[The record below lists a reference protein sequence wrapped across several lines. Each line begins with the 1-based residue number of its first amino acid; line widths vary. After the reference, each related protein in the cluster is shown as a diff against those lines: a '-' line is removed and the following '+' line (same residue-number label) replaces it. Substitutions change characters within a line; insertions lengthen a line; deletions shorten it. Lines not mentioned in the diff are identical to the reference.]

1 MCSSKLDFEEREIP
15 RHFKD
20 NEHGIRVDIV
30 FPKLTVSSC
39 LLSEWRLRG
48 ARLLNGFLTK
58 FWFKVESLMF
68 QAHPGIPKYIM
79 EGK

>member
-1 MCSSKLDFEEREIP
+1 MNFEEREIP
-15 RHFKD
+15 RHFKG
-20 NEHGIRVDIV
+20 NEHRIRVDIV
-30 FPKLTVSSC
+30 CLKLTVSSC

-48 ARLLNGFLTK
+48 FRLLNVFLTK

-79 EGK
+79 EGKWNEK